1 MSQMRSK
8 PPLKDI
14 KGQQSTESAP
24 SPDVSQDEKQEKV
37 FKKRQGSF
45 RRTFSL
51 KSFSQRLQRG
61 STSGSKSSLSESVT
75 EDDEDA
81 TQKKPKGLHRVGTMP
96 AMRLG
101 QRRKTMDS
109 VASDDSWSSQ
119 REDREG
125 GLWGVVKSRVGI
137 GSFNFSRQNS
147 QGSSSSIDALAP
159 PKHAAHDHDNVD
171 AVYQVL
177 KQGAL
182 LRATEKNEEDDPILA
197 ARREKLSAQN
207 SVDNKE
213 ADSSNTEATS
223 ETTVVKSSSSSSSIK
238 TSVVTKP
245 PLNSKS
251 QASVTSVSS
260 SEKTETISIESKQK
274 KVEQR
279 KTKAEKGFYTYNGMI
294 GASNKGPD
302 FGDIVFKVLDNR
314 DGD

>member
-1 MSQMRSK
+1 MG
-8 PPLKDI
+8 DI

-109 VASDDSWSSQ
+109 VTSDDSWSSQ

-207 SVDNKE
+207 SVDTKE
-213 ADSSNTEATS
+213 ADSSSNTEASS

-245 PLNSKS
+245 PLSSKS

-274 KVEQR
+274 KVQQT
-279 KTKAEKGFYTYNGMI
+279 KTTKAEKGFYTYNGMI

-314 DGD
+314 GGD

>member
-1 MSQMRSK
+1 MG
-8 PPLKDI
+8 DI

-109 VASDDSWSSQ
+109 VTSDDSWSSQ

-251 QASVTSVSS
+251 
-260 SEKTETISIESKQK
+260 
-274 KVEQR
+274 
-279 KTKAEKGFYTYNGMI
+279 
-294 GASNKGPD
+294 
-302 FGDIVFKVLDNR
+302 
-314 DGD
+314 